1 MNKFLRYFLS
11 IGVCFLAGG
20 IGTLFTASAIPTWY
34 ALLNKPSFS
43 PPNWLFGPAWTILY
57 TLMGISLAIVWQ
69 KGLKTKKVRDALYLF
84 GIQLGLNALWSPVFF
99 GAKNL
104 FLALIIIIL
113 MWIYILK
120 TILAFRKINKT
131 AGYLLYP
138 YIAWVSFA
146 SILNFSVWL
155 LNK

>member
-34 ALLNKPSFS
+34 TFLNKPGFS

>member
-34 ALLNKPSFS
+34 ALLNKPGFS